1 MGAPLSQQDQ
11 ISPASA
17 PGQTASTPPSPSAAV
32 AANAPTPKPASGA
45 RSSWGRLALP
55 LVAVLAAFGFVA
67 LATLRW
73 DAWVGGAVIQTT
85 NDAYVRAELTRLSSR
100 VAGEVL
106 IVAANDFQ
114 RVKAGDLLVQ
124 IDPADYEAQVAQ
136 AEAGVAGAQA
146 ALDNLANQVELQYA
160 TIAQGEAARVSA
172 QAREVEARQEQERQ
186 DTLSKTEA
194 GTRQKLEQAVA
205 DYARAQ
211 ADVRASRAL
220 VAAQ

>member
-85 NDAYVRAELTRLSSR
+85 NDAYVRPQLPRLTS
-100 VAGEVL
+100 
-106 IVAANDFQ
+106 
-114 RVKAGDLLVQ
+114 
-124 IDPADYEAQVAQ
+124 PAT
-136 AEAGVAGAQA
+136 A
-146 ALDNLANQVELQYA
+146 ALLL
-160 TIAQGEAARVSA
+160 
-172 QAREVEARQEQERQ
+172 
-186 DTLSKTEA
+186 
-194 GTRQKLEQAVA
+194 
-205 DYARAQ
+205 
-211 ADVRASRAL
+211 
-220 VAAQ
+220 